1 MNKNK
6 IFEKIKIKNTEFS
19 NRIVVSPMCQY
30 SAKNGLMNDWHFQHL
45 SQFGFSGAGLVM
57 IESTAVENIGRITH
71 NCTGIYD
78 EDCLSSIKTIMEK
91 VKALSLNKVKFGIQ
105 LGHAGRKAST
115 QRPWEGRSYLRHN
128 ENPWKTIAPSAI
140 PFDKDW
146 PIPQEMNEDD
156 LQRAKMA
163 FIDATRRSVKAGF
176 DLIEIHAAHGY
187 LLHQFISP
195 LSNQRKDKYGGSL
208 DNRMRFPLEVF
219 EEVVKVSNNLPIGM
233 RITGTEWEENGI
245 EIEDALVFS
254 KQLKNLG
261 CDYVCVSSGGNTPSP
276 KIPVKEHYQVH
287 LSKHI
292 KQNSDI
298 LTRTVG
304 MITDPIKA
312 NKILEND
319 ESDMIAMA
327 RAFLSNPRWV
337 WDAADILGAEIET
350 PNQYARRFKK
360 SI

>member
-1 MNKNK
+1 M
-6 IFEKIKIKNTEFS
+6 IFSPIKIGSLEVS
-19 NRIVVSPMCQY
+19 NRIVVAPMCQY
-30 SAKNGLMNDWHFQHL
+30 SAINGVMTDWHTQHL
-45 SQFGFSGAGLVM
+45 MQLGYSAAGLIMV
-57 IESTAVENIGRITH
+57 EATAVEEIGRITH
-71 NCTGIYD
+71 NCVGIYD
-78 EDCLSSIKTIMEK
+78 DKCI
-91 VKALSLNKVKFGIQ
+91 LSLKKNLQLAKSVAPNKSCFGIQ
-105 LGHAGRKAST
+105 LAHAGRKAST
-115 QRPWEGRSYLRHN
+115 QRPWEGRGALTKADK
-128 ENPWKTIAPSAI
+128 PWKTICPSPI
-140 PFDKDW
+140 PFQETW
-146 PIPQEMNEDD
+146 HVPQEMRLSDIERVKK
-156 LQRAKMA
+156 Q
-163 FIDATRRSVKAGF
+163 FISASLKAVEIGF

-187 LLHQFISP
+187 LFHQFISP
-195 LSNQRKDKYGGSL
+195 ISNQRKDKYGGNL

-219 EEVVKVSNNLPIGM
+219 EEIAKVSNNLPIGM

>member
-1 MNKNK
+1 M
-6 IFEKIKIKNTEFS
+6 II
-19 NRIVVSPMCQY
+19 
-30 SAKNGLMNDWHFQHL
+30 
-45 SQFGFSGAGLVM
+45 GA
-57 IESTAVENIGRITH
+57 
-71 NCTGIYD
+71 
-78 EDCLSSIKTIMEK
+78 
-91 VKALSLNKVKFGIQ
+91 
-105 LGHAGRKAST
+105 
-115 QRPWEGRSYLRHN
+115 
-128 ENPWKTIAPSAI
+128 
-140 PFDKDW
+140 
-146 PIPQEMNEDD
+146 
-156 LQRAKMA
+156 
-163 FIDATRRSVKAGF
+163 
-176 DLIEIHAAHGY
+176 
-187 LLHQFISP
+187 
-195 LSNQRKDKYGGSL
+195 
-208 DNRMRFPLEVF
+208 
-219 EEVVKVSNNLPIGM
+219 
-233 RITGTEWEENGI
+233 RITGSDRVKGGI
-245 EIEDALVFS
+245 EIDESIKLI
-254 KQLKNLG
+254 KELEKLKI
-261 CDYVCVSSGGNTPSP
+261 DYVCVSSGGNTPSP

>member
-1 MNKNK
+1 M
-6 IFEKIKIKNTEFS
+6 
-19 NRIVVSPMCQY
+19 
-30 SAKNGLMNDWHFQHL
+30 
-45 SQFGFSGAGLVM
+45 
-57 IESTAVENIGRITH
+57 
-71 NCTGIYD
+71 
-78 EDCLSSIKTIMEK
+78 
-91 VKALSLNKVKFGIQ
+91 
-105 LGHAGRKAST
+105 
-115 QRPWEGRSYLRHN
+115 
-128 ENPWKTIAPSAI
+128 
-140 PFDKDW
+140 
-146 PIPQEMNEDD
+146 
-156 LQRAKMA
+156 
-163 FIDATRRSVKAGF
+163 
-176 DLIEIHAAHGY
+176 
-187 LLHQFISP
+187 HQFISP

-312 NKILEND
+312 NEILEND